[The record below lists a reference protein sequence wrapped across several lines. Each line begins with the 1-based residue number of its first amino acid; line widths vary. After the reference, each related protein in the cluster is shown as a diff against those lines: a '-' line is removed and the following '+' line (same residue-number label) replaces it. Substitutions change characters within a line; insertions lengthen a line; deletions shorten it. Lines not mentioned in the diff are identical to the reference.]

1 MSIFLVADRRQ
12 FSKGAAQISMSNQQV
27 QEYRG
32 VMVLPGEQ
40 DERGVSLSVDTA
52 APSVGIRFD
61 EPIEGNTQWQAQDL
75 TVANRLKYDEVV
87 FITSG
92 LPKEAIEVTWKFNS
106 SLIDDS
112 LAGVVIARPN
122 DQRITGEK
130 GFVLTKVS

>member
-1 MSIFLVADRRQ
+1 
-12 FSKGAAQISMSNQQV
+12 MSNQQV

-61 EPIEGNTQWQAQDL
+61 EPIEGSTQWQAQDL

-130 GFVLTKVS
+130 GFVLTKVG

>member
-1 MSIFLVADRRQ
+1 MS
-12 FSKGAAQISMSNQQV
+12 SQQV

-40 DERGVSLSVDTA
+40 DERSVTLSLDA
-52 APSVGIRFD
+52 ARPSVSIRFD
-61 EPIEGNTQWQAQDL
+61 EPVDGKTDWQAQNL

-87 FITSG
+87 FTTTG
-92 LPKEAIEVTWKFNS
+92 LPKEAIGVTWKFNS

-112 LAGVVIARPN
+112 LAGVVIALPN

-130 GFVLTKVS
+130 GFVLTRVN

>member
-1 MSIFLVADRRQ
+1 
-12 FSKGAAQISMSNQQV
+12 MSNQQV
-27 QEYRG
+27 QEYKG

-40 DERGVSLSVDTA
+40 EERRVTLALDKTE
-52 APSVGIRFD
+52 PSVGITFD
-61 EPIEGNTQWQAQDL
+61 EPIEGKTEWQSENL

-87 FITSG
+87 FRTTG

-112 LAGVVIARPN
+112 LAGVVIALPN

-130 GFVLTKVS
+130 GFVLTRSN